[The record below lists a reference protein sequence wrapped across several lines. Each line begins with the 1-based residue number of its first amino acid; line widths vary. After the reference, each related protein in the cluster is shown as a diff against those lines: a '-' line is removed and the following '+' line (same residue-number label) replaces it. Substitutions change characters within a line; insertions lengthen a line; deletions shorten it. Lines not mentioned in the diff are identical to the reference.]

1 MSPKGK
7 SVTVYLEQL
16 VECSITGT
24 VNDILRTCSVIAS
37 AKDALAADD
46 FRSLRDRAPITDKV
60 WSKLLQ
66 IGLDTRLERLKE
78 SLPPKW
84 STIYLVHNLT
94 DEELKDA
101 MDDGAIHPQVSQ
113 GTFNRYL
120 KEKRFQGSAEG
131 TPRDF
136 KSLVQVLIPDN
147 AQEEEVDRFKGDLDK
162 LVSVYGFKT
171 HYEGDTS
178 AVALRKRRSLDR
190 SQELMGVLFKDLKT
204 TWENAPEN
212 LKTLFSLSSL
222 EDLVNAPMNDFTG
235 FLNRVRKNR
244 EGFWTFHGHDYLHKV
259 ALEYLKTTSRAQ
271 RFNYKRRL
279 KEVAETHPTLASSV
293 SSILE
298 EWTKY

>member
-7 SVTVYLEQL
+7 SVTAYLEQL

-24 VNDILRTCSVIAS
+24 TDDILRTCSVIAS
-37 AKDALAADD
+37 AKDALSADD

-66 IGLDTRLERLKE
+66 IGLDTRLEELKE

-101 MDDGAIHPQVSQ
+101 MEDGAIHPQVSQ

-222 EDLVNAPMNDFTG
+222 EDLVNAPMNDFRLHG
-235 FLNRVRKNR
+235 VPEQGQKEPRRVLNVPRSRLSPQGRPGVPEDHLTRSTVQLQKKTKRSRRNPSHTR
-244 EGFWTFHGHDYLHKV
+244 FSRLLH
-259 ALEYLKTTSRAQ
+259 
-271 RFNYKRRL
+271 
-279 KEVAETHPTLASSV
+279 P
-293 SSILE
+293 
-298 EWTKY
+298 